1 MSTPVSPTASSAA
14 EAGTGSAT
22 ELTPGAP
29 AATSVA
35 PPGTAQSRRFDRS
48 IVEGPIARAVWKLAW
63 PTVLQNAIGGLQ
75 GIIDHAMVGHFVGY
89 TANAAIGVSWQ
100 IFLVVIVF
108 IASLFTGMG
117 VLVARF
123 AGANDHE
130 RVDRTV
136 YQAFLVAVVLAV
148 GIMAP
153 IGYFSAPALLRL
165 VNATPE
171 VSAQALPYL
180 RTMFL
185 FSIGLLL
192 FFMLGGALRAA
203 GDARTPLRLG
213 VVLTALNLTLNII
226 LIRGLGPIPA
236 LGTLGSA
243 LGTVIASA
251 AVSGVALWMILS
263 GRMVIHFPRNMSW
276 APDWTI
282 IRQLFKFG
290 LPAGLQ
296 GVAMNVAGVMLLR
309 FIGSLEHSAE
319 TQAAYAVGYA
329 ELFSLITWTSVGL
342 MGAAA
347 AVAGQNLGAGH
358 PERTERAVAIAARIG
373 LGVAAFVGTWF
384 VLAPDFLLAIFGLD
398 DPIVVSIGSQLLR
411 YLSVSGFF
419 ITVALTYNG
428 GLQGTGDT
436 RSPLFITLISQVAL
450 PLGVCFFLEQSG
462 RLTPSGIW
470 TAIVLGHFTRCALTV
485 ARFKQGKWKHIRV
498 E

>member
-1 MSTPVSPTASSAA
+1 LNTPASSTAPAAA

-35 PPGTAQSRRFDRS
+35 PPGTARSRRFDRS

-153 IGYFSAPALLRL
+153 IGYFAAPALLRL

-185 FSIGLLL
+185 FSIGMLL

-213 VVLTALNLTLNII
+213 VCLTALNLTLNII

-236 LGTLGSA
+236 LGIDCVRSVLHELISFLRCFVRARACRGRSFS
-243 LGTVIASA
+243 GASPA
-251 AVSGVALWMILS
+251 RNRANRLRVGCRPSTTSESSSDISPRRAWRSRQPSGVM
-263 GRMVIHFPRNMSW
+263 R
-276 APDWTI
+276 
-282 IRQLFKFG
+282 
-290 LPAGLQ
+290 
-296 GVAMNVAGVMLLR
+296 
-309 FIGSLEHSAE
+309 
-319 TQAAYAVGYA
+319 
-329 ELFSLITWTSVGL
+329 
-342 MGAAA
+342 
-347 AVAGQNLGAGH
+347 
-358 PERTERAVAIAARIG
+358 
-373 LGVAAFVGTWF
+373 
-384 VLAPDFLLAIFGLD
+384 
-398 DPIVVSIGSQLLR
+398 
-411 YLSVSGFF
+411 
-419 ITVALTYNG
+419 
-428 GLQGTGDT
+428 
-436 RSPLFITLISQVAL
+436 
-450 PLGVCFFLEQSG
+450 
-462 RLTPSGIW
+462 
-470 TAIVLGHFTRCALTV
+470 
-485 ARFKQGKWKHIRV
+485 
-498 E
+498 